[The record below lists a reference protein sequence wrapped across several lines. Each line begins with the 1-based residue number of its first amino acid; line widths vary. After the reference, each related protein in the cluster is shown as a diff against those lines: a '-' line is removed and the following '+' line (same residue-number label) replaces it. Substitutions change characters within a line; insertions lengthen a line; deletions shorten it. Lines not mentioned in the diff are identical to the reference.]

1 MLALVFVLSSAMAS
15 FGGSEC
21 ITVTPDVPKWLKI
34 SDLVFAGTL
43 VRNEHQ
49 DRLTFRADRIWK
61 GKPSQPDI
69 VVYVLGRPY
78 IGSYLFHEGDRHLLF
93 ARVMSPWERVGLA
106 VPQEES
112 VAFGIHRPC
121 GGPQWSLTLT
131 PELDK
136 IARGQTPPRA
146 KSELTQATEA
156 RSARPPC
163 PSRCRSPADR
173 SLAASCPRAI

>member
-1 MLALVFVLSSAMAS
+1 MEMAMLALLFVLSSAMAS

-69 VVYVLGRPY
+69 VVYVLERPY
-78 IGSYLFHEGDRHLLF
+78 VGSYFFHEGDRHLLF
-93 ARVMSPWERVGLA
+93 ARVMSPWGARRLGRASRGKRGVGDPPP
-106 VPQEES
+106 VRGTTV
-112 VAFGIHRPC
+112 VAHAG
-121 GGPQWSLTLT
+121 
-131 PELDK
+131 
-136 IARGQTPPRA
+136 A
-146 KSELTQATEA
+146 
-156 RSARPPC
+156 
-163 PSRCRSPADR
+163 
-173 SLAASCPRAI
+173 